1 MNRETM
7 SKDQEKKLFLQFVED
22 YNTATLPHDKYYN
35 MAKYEAHMNLLR
47 NGELVPPSSEYNPV
61 ADFQAHAASHK
72 RSSVQHDTHLTRDQ
86 LAALRKVQN
95 ERIEVGKMKVLGL
108 EVKHSMGVRMD
119 GNEFEPGRR

>member
-1 MNRETM
+1 
-7 SKDQEKKLFLQFVED
+7 
-22 YNTATLPHDKYYN
+22 

-47 NGELVPPSSEYNPV
+47 NGELVPPSSEYNPT

-72 RSSVQHDTHLTRDQ
+72 RGSVQHETHLTRDQ

-95 ERIEVGKMKVLGL
+95 ERIEVCAIQIHDIWCIDRPNCKVGKMKVLGL
-108 EVKHSMGVRMD
+108 EVKNSMGVRMD